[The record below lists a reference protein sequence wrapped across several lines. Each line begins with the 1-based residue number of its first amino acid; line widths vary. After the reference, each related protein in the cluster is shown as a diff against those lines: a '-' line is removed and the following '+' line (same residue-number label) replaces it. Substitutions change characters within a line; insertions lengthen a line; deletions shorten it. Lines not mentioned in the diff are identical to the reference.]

1 MDQLYAQLMPILT
14 ALWWPFCRI
23 MAMLSMAP
31 VIGDGM
37 VPVTVRVLLSLVLSF
52 VMLPLTQGGM
62 AIDPMSLHGVL
73 ATVEQA
79 VIGGVLGLAFHF
91 SVSVIGV
98 LGFLVSSQ
106 VGFSMAVMNDPMN
119 GTSSDV
125 ISGLLSILSI
135 LVFFAMEGHLILANV
150 LGASFHA
157 WPVGGGY
164 GPLVLQTVVY
174 NVAWIFAAAMLL
186 AIPIVFS
193 TLVVQ
198 LGFGFLNRVA
208 PSLNLYS
215 LGFSVITIFG
225 LVMLVQIVRFVPQHY
240 IGMTTRVL
248 EMLQRQM
255 QLASA
260 LAHG

>member
-1 MDQLYAQLMPILT
+1 MDQLYSQMMPMLT

-23 MAMLSMAP
+23 MAMFSMAP

-37 VPVTVRVLLSLVLSF
+37 VQVTVRILLALVLSI
-52 VMLPLTQGGM
+52 VMLPLTQGGV
-62 AIDPMSLHGVL
+62 AVDPLSLHGVV
-73 ATVEQA
+73 ATIEQA

-91 SVSVIGV
+91 SVAAIGV

-119 GTSSDV
+119 GTQSDV
-125 ISGLLSILSI
+125 ISAMLSVLSIM
-135 LVFFAMEGHLILANV
+135 VFFGMDGHLLLAGV
-150 LGASFHA
+150 IGASFHA
-157 WPVGGGY
+157 WPVGHGY
-164 GPLVLQTVVY
+164 GPLLLQTVAY
-174 NVAWIFAAAMLL
+174 NSAWIFAAAMLL

-225 LVMLVQIVRFVPQHY
+225 LLMLAQIVRFVPQHY
-240 IGMTTRVL
+240 IGMTGRVL
-248 EMLQRQM
+248 DMLQHQM
-255 QLASA
+255 EVA
-260 LAHG
+260 AHG

>member
-1 MDQLYAQLMPILT
+1 MDQLYAQLMPMLT

-23 MAMLSMAP
+23 MAMLGMAP

-37 VPVTVRVLLSLVLSF
+37 VPVTVRVLLALVLSF
-52 VMLPLTQGGM
+52 VMLPLTQGAP
-62 AIDPMSLHGVL
+62 AIDPLSLHGVVI
-73 ATVEQA
+73 AVEQI

-91 SVSVIGV
+91 AVSVIGV

-125 ISGLLSILSI
+125 ISGLLSILGI
-135 LVFFAMEGHLILANV
+135 LVFFSMEGHLILANV

-208 PSLNLYS
+208 PALNLYS
-215 LGFSVITIFG
+215 LGFSVITLFG
-225 LVMLVQIVRFVPQHY
+225 LLMLVEIVRFVPQHY

-248 EMLQRQM
+248 DMLQRQM
-255 QLASA
+255 QLA
-260 LAHG
+260 HG